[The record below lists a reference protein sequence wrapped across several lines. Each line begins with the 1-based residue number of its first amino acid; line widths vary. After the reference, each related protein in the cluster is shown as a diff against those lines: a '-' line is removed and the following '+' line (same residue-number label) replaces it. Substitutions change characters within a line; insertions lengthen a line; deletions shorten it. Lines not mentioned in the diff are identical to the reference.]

1 MVNLR
6 DFSHLELTLFMI
18 FYFSGTGNSLMT
30 ARRIAGAIGGECIDI
45 TGIVNGSSPM
55 PSPAPGEP
63 VGLVCPVYFFV
74 LPDIVNRFIST
85 LTPPGRGHY
94 TFGAVTYGT
103 MSGMATAE
111 MRRLFATRG
120 IVLDAV
126 FSVRMVDVWTPMF
139 NLSDSA
145 ACLRRTDAA
154 IPKIDNMINKIRA
167 RANKRNPSLPAA
179 LAPLGRKVYDGQR
192 ATRHFRLAAD
202 RCIGCGL
209 CARGCPAKA
218 ISMEEDKPLWTKER
232 CTLCLR
238 CLHRC
243 PAFAIQYG
251 SNTASHGQF
260 INPYI
265 NPREL

>member
-1 MVNLR
+1 
-6 DFSHLELTLFMI
+6 MI

-30 ARRIAGAIGGECIDI
+30 ARRIAAAIGGECADI
-45 TGIVNGSSPM
+45 AGIVGGTTPM

-74 LPDIVNRFIST
+74 LPDIVERFISM
-85 LTPPGRGHY
+85 LSPLGSGSY
-94 TFGAVTYGT
+94 TFAVVTYGT
-103 MSGMATAE
+103 MTGMATAE
-111 MRRLFATRG
+111 MRRLFAGRG
-120 IVLDAV
+120 IALDAV

-139 NLSDSA
+139 NLTDSA

-154 IPKIDNMINKIRA
+154 IPKIDHIINMIRA
-167 RANKRNPSLPAA
+167 REKKGNPSLPA
-179 LAPLGRKVYDGQR
+179 LFVPLGRKVYDSQR
-192 ATRHFRLAAD
+192 ATCHFRLVDD

-209 CARGCPAKA
+209 CARGCPAGA
-218 ISMEEDKPLWTKER
+218 IEMQADRPFWHKER

-243 PAFAIQYG
+243 PGFAILYG
-251 SNTASHGQF
+251 SNTARHGQF

-265 NPREL
+265 SPRDL